1 MWILKLSGFPFP
13 PTFLSSSPTHPPLP
27 LNQLT
32 QSDCLDFVLC
42 ILFSYTPLFLPS
54 PKRGVLPKSTYLSV
68 KLQKSTFCFSSD
80 VNSLVFVWRL
90 AHIVGAFQSCLIQ
103 VRNRHSLKC
112 TLQHYRKCNLMM
124 LNCILLFR
132 FCFFQFGELRNER
145 KWISLSGRKIRK
157 RPFSFANYLQKSWFR
172 LESPYKQTPL
182 NYANPHAQ
190 VIISSPRHLSPP
202 RSSFPMR
209 TQRRKKGEPGWF
221 LFWYFENLVPF
232 VFLSANEKWKKWIIF
247 LYLFREKNYL
257 TLYQFELLTP

>member
-13 PTFLSSSPTHPPLP
+13 PTFLSSSPPHPPLP
-27 LNQLT
+27 LNQPT

-54 PKRGVLPKSTYLSV
+54 PKRGVLLKSTYLSV
-68 KLQKSTFCFSSD
+68 KLQKSAFCFSSD
-80 VNSLVFVWRL
+80 FNSLSFVWRL

-124 LNCILLFR
+124 LNRILPFR

-190 VIISSPRHLSPP
+190 VIISSPPSPLP
-202 RSSFPMR
+202 TPLVFSNENTAKEKGRAWLVLILIFWKSCSFC
-209 TQRRKKGEPGWF
+209 F
-221 LFWYFENLVPF
+221 FEC
-232 VFLSANEKWKKWIIF
+232 
-247 LYLFREKNYL
+247 
-257 TLYQFELLTP
+257 

>member
-124 LNCILLFR
+124 LNRILLFR

-190 VIISSPRHLSPP
+190 VIISSPPVTSPHPARLFQWEHSEGKRESLAGSYFDILKILFLLFFWVLMRNGRNGLS
-202 RSSFPMR
+202 FC
-209 TQRRKKGEPGWF
+209 TFLEKK
-221 LFWYFENLVPF
+221 
-232 VFLSANEKWKKWIIF
+232 II
-247 LYLFREKNYL
+247 
-257 TLYQFELLTP
+257 